1 MQISKT
7 LKKRLLI
14 ISILGN
20 IFSLFLIGIYFL
32 VNSWFFYAELGS
44 VVGVKPNYLV
54 QLNNKGDLYDYRQ
67 MIRIVSG
74 IKSYKLVD
82 SLKSDNYHIYK
93 SIYKHQIFIGQ
104 VDHIQ
109 QKYIIYDGYL
119 DHYMFVNLKFDMDE
133 KQYDDFIGRI
143 KIIDNYENVP
153 IRYRRLIESG
163 NWEYL

>member
-1 MQISKT
+1 MW
-7 LKKRLLI
+7 KKRLLI

-32 VNSWFFYAELGS
+32 VNSWFFRAELGS
-44 VVGVKPNYLV
+44 VVGIKPDYLI
-54 QLNNKGDLYDYRQ
+54 QLNNEGVLYDYRQ
-67 MIRIVSG
+67 MIRIGSG
-74 IKSYKLVD
+74 IKSYKLIN
-82 SLKSDNYHIYK
+82 SLESDNYHIYK
-93 SIYKHQIFIGQ
+93 SIYNHQIFIGQ

-119 DHYMFVNLKFDMDE
+119 DHCMFVNLKFNMDE

-143 KIIDNYENVP
+143 KIIDDYENVP

>member
-1 MQISKT
+1 MW
-7 LKKRLLI
+7 KKRLLI

-32 VNSWFFYAELGS
+32 VNSWFFHAELGS
-44 VVGVKPNYLV
+44 VVGIKPDYLI
-54 QLNNKGDLYDYRQ
+54 QLNNEGVLYDYRQ
-67 MIRIVSG
+67 IIRIGSG
-74 IKSYKLVD
+74 IKSYKLIN
-82 SLKSDNYHIYK
+82 SLESDNYHIYK

-119 DHYMFVNLKFDMDE
+119 DYYMFVNLKFDMDE

>member
-1 MQISKT
+1 MW
-7 LKKRLLI
+7 KKRLLI
-14 ISILGN
+14 ISLLGN

-32 VNSWFFYAELGS
+32 VNSWFFRAELGS
-44 VVGVKPNYLV
+44 VVGIKPDYLI
-54 QLNNKGDLYDYRQ
+54 QLNNEGVLYDYRQ
-67 MIRIVSG
+67 MIRIGSG
-74 IKSYKLVD
+74 IKSYKLIN
-82 SLKSDNYHIYK
+82 SLESDNYHIYK
-93 SIYKHQIFIGQ
+93 SIYNHQIFIGQ

-119 DHYMFVNLKFDMDE
+119 DHCMFVNLKFDMDE

-143 KIIDNYENVP
+143 KIIDDYENVP

>member
-1 MQISKT
+1 MWKM
-7 LKKRLLI
+7 RLLI

-32 VNSWFFYAELGS
+32 VNSWFFHAELGS
-44 VVGVKPNYLV
+44 VVGIKPDYLI
-54 QLNNKGDLYDYRQ
+54 QLNNEGVLYDYRQ
-67 MIRIVSG
+67 MIRIGSG
-74 IKSYKLVD
+74 IKSYKLIN
-82 SLKSDNYHIYK
+82 SLESDNYHIYK
-93 SIYKHQIFIGQ
+93 SINNHQIFIGQ

>member
-1 MQISKT
+1 MW
-7 LKKRLLI
+7 KKRLLI
-14 ISILGN
+14 ISIIGN

-32 VNSWFFYAELGS
+32 VNSWFFHAELGS
-44 VVGVKPNYLV
+44 VVGIKPDYLI
-54 QLNNKGDLYDYRQ
+54 QLNNEGVLYDYRQ
-67 MIRIVSG
+67 MIRIGSG
-74 IKSYKLVD
+74 IKSYKLIN
-82 SLKSDNYHIYK
+82 SLESDNYHIYK
-93 SIYKHQIFIGQ
+93 SIYKHQIFISQ

-119 DHYMFVNLKFDMDE
+119 DHYILVNLKFDMDE
-133 KQYDDFIGRI
+133 KQYEDFIGRI

>member
-1 MQISKT
+1 MW
-7 LKKRLLI
+7 KKRLLI

-32 VNSWFFYAELGS
+32 VNSWFFHAELGS
-44 VVGVKPNYLV
+44 VVAIKPDYLI
-54 QLNNKGDLYDYRQ
+54 QLNNEGVLYDYRQ
-67 MIRIVSG
+67 MIRIGSG
-74 IKSYKLVD
+74 IKSYKLIN
-82 SLKSDNYHIYK
+82 SLESDNYHIYK

-119 DHYMFVNLKFDMDE
+119 DYYMFVNLKFDMDE

>member
-1 MQISKT
+1 MW
-7 LKKRLLI
+7 KKRLLI

-32 VNSWFFYAELGS
+32 VNSWFFRAELGS
-44 VVGVKPNYLV
+44 VVGIKPDYLI
-54 QLNNKGDLYDYRQ
+54 QLNNEGVLYDYRQ
-67 MIRIVSG
+67 MIRIGSG
-74 IKSYKLVD
+74 IKSYKLIN
-82 SLKSDNYHIYK
+82 SLESDNYHIYK
-93 SIYKHQIFIGQ
+93 SVYNHQIFIGQ

-119 DHYMFVNLKFDMDE
+119 DLYMFVNLKFDMDE